1 MRAVEVDVELRLSRL
16 DDAKYHLVPLDLG
29 PGIVACLAAS
39 SRPETIEIQQLAGVA
54 P

>member
-1 MRAVEVDVELRLSRL
+1 
-16 DDAKYHLVPLDLG
+16 LVPLDLG

-39 SRPETIEIQQLAGVA
+39 SRPTIEIQRLAGVA